1 VPSGEAFAQAIGAK
15 PGLPMKMNQLDLAA
29 VDRRKVREWSEA
41 APKGY
46 RLEQIDDTVPEEF
59 VKAYIEASE
68 E

>member
-1 VPSGEAFAQAIGAK
+1 
-15 PGLPMKMNQLDLAA
+15 MKMNQLDLAA